1 MNCENKNQIGCDH
14 FLTYSDA
21 TRQREDLRKQL
32 GETTGEFM
40 MCNNLLALREQND
53 LEVVK
58 LAEQQ
63 HKIMQSKC
71 DCEVKGYVPT
81 TLLDLLNVVKNKL
94 SVVAFFPVCSDSDI
108 RILHGSEVPKNE
120 EEIQYLLGVE
130 KEIDLD
136 FVDLNG
142 IEFSIWHDFDAIEEN
157 TAAMKML
164 GSIYSQSLYG
174 NVLFSSGEYG
184 SLHGT

>member
-1 MNCENKNQIGCDH
+1 M
-14 FLTYSDA
+14 
-21 TRQREDLRKQL
+21 
-32 GETTGEFM
+32 
-40 MCNNLLALREQND
+40 
-53 LEVVK
+53 
-58 LAEQQ
+58 
-63 HKIMQSKC
+63 
-71 DCEVKGYVPT
+71 
-81 TLLDLLNVVKNKL
+81 
-94 SVVAFFPVCSDSDI
+94 
-108 RILHGSEVPKNE
+108 PKNE

-157 TAAMKML
+157 TAAMNML